1 MKQLGGWML
10 VGAFFLT
17 FSSLHAQEEKEEETE
32 NTESTVIVEDTLQV
46 EQGMVGVNEP
56 GVNSP
61 DTIVIETLGDL
72 HSPRKAAL
80 YSAVLP
86 GLGQVYNGKYWKI
99 PIIYGGF
106 LTMGYLITLY
116 DDQYNLFLR
125 ALNAE
130 RNGESNPLAG
140 VANGRYEDTGQLQ
153 RAVDGSRRNR
163 DFMVILT
170 AGVYALTIVDAIV
183 DAHLIE
189 FDINPE
195 LSFDMK
201 PIAGSALA
209 YSDHL
214 TPSVPTYGFSF
225 TLSLN

>member
-1 MKQLGGWML
+1 MKHLGGWIL
-10 VGAFFLT
+10 VGAFFLS
-17 FSSLHAQEEKEEETE
+17 FSSLFAQEEKQEEESPE
-32 NTESTVIVEDTLQV
+32 PTVIEEDTLQV

-56 GVNSP
+56 GVNAP
-61 DTIVIETLGDL
+61 DTIVIETLDDS

-80 YSAVLP
+80 YSAVQP

-116 DDQYNLFLR
+116 NDQYNLFLT

-130 RNGESNPLAG
+130 RNGEDNPLAG
-140 VANGRYEDTGQLQ
+140 IDNGRFEDPGQLQ
-153 RAVDGSRRNR
+153 RRVDGARRDR
-163 DFMVILT
+163 DFTIILT
-170 AGVYALTIVDAIV
+170 AGVYALNIVDAIV

-201 PIAGSALA
+201 PVAGTALA
-209 YSDHL
+209 YYDHL
-214 TPSVPTYGFSF
+214 TPTVPTYGMSF
-225 TLSLN
+225 TVSLY

>member
-1 MKQLGGWML
+1 MKHLGGWIL
-10 VGAFFLT
+10 VGVFFLS
-17 FSSLHAQEEKEEETE
+17 FSSLFAQEEKEEGESP
-32 NTESTVIVEDTLQV
+32 ESTVIVEDTLQV
-46 EQGMVGVNEP
+46 EQGMVGVSEP
-56 GVNSP
+56 GVNAP

-106 LTMGYLITLY
+106 LTMGYLIILNN
-116 DDQYNLFLR
+116 DRYNLFLT

-130 RNGESNPLAG
+130 RNGEFNPLAG

-163 DFMVILT
+163 DFMIILT
-170 AGVYALTIVDAIV
+170 AGVYALNIVDAIV

-201 PIAGSALA
+201 PVAGSALA
-209 YSDHL
+209 YYNHL
-214 TPSVPTYGFSF
+214 TPTIPTYGFSF

>member
-1 MKQLGGWML
+1 MKY
-10 VGAFFLT
+10 VGSWILMAAFSLS
-17 FSSLHAQEEKEEETE
+17 FSTLFAQEEKQEEEKP
-32 NTESTVIVEDTLQV
+32 ESTVIVEDTLQV
-46 EQGMVGVNEP
+46 GQSTFGVNKP
-56 GVNSP
+56 GVNAP
-61 DTIVIETLGDL
+61 DTVVIQTLGDS

-106 LTMGYLITLY
+106 LTMGYLIILNN
-116 DDQYNLFLR
+116 DRYNIFLQ

-130 RNGESNPLAG
+130 RNGEVNPLEG
-140 VANGRYEDTGQLQ
+140 VAGGIYEDAGQLQ
-153 RAVDGSRRNR
+153 RRVDSARRDR
-163 DFMVILT
+163 DFMIILT
-170 AGVYALTIVDAIV
+170 AGVYALNIVDAIV

-201 PIAGSALA
+201 PVAGSALA
-209 YSDHL
+209 YYDHL
-214 TPSVPTYGFSF
+214 TPTIPTYGFSF